1 MSKNPVNPKVQAE
14 KAVKDTLRATRK
26 AHGAEENF
34 RIVLVNPRREDTG
47 PIPGNTS
54 QSVK

>member
-1 MSKNPVNPKVQAE
+1 MSKNPVNPKAQAE

-34 RIVLVNPRREDTG
+34 RIVLVNLGGEDTG

-54 QSVK
+54 HFVK